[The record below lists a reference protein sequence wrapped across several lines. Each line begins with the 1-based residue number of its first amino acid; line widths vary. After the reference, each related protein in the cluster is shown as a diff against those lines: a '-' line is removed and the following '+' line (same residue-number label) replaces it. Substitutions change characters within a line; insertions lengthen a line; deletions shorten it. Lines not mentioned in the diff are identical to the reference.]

1 MVQVMLQPRRDHGT
15 TGASGNG
22 VIDDVVFLH
31 RAVPG
36 TCRLAIVSR
45 SAGTDITCSL
55 TPRVLTN
62 SPLYSLLT
70 IGPILLCSLTYARDS
85 RLQRLLWLELRRAR
99 RHAGARGGSRA
110 AGKIRKWV

>member
-36 TCRLAIVSR
+36 TCRLA
-45 SAGTDITCSL
+45 TL
-55 TPRVLTN
+55 TPRVLTY
-62 SPLYSLLT
+62 SPTCTSSDSYL
-70 IGPILLCSLTYARDS
+70 GMRTYTPYLS
-85 RLQRLLWLELRRAR
+85 
-99 RHAGARGGSRA
+99 
-110 AGKIRKWV
+110 V